1 MLALVSPLTLKY
13 RKYIRSNG
21 RPLQEKEIMP
31 TIMIEDMEPGTT
43 ITVIYDGLH
52 VTPEPDPG
60 LEHVA
65 AETKRKKVKLVG
77 KNGTDND

>member
-1 MLALVSPLTLKY
+1 
-13 RKYIRSNG
+13 
-21 RPLQEKEIMP
+21 MP

-65 AETKRKKVKLVG
+65 TETKRKKVKLVG